1 MMCRKLRK
9 RRLLLI
15 VIGLTIVAGAS
26 FPFLM
31 TASCLTRQQT
41 SAEQNA
47 LNNLRSMT
55 RGNVLP
61 AEDAVAAIENQFPR
75 TKVAALARLI
85 RARIKLNAKDYAG
98 AAQLLNAAVL
108 HEQSALGDYAAF
120 LRADAFEQAG
130 RTAEARATFL
140 QLINEYPGSLRARE
154 SA

>member
-1 MMCRKLRK
+1 MMYRKLHK

-15 VIGLTIVAGAS
+15 VIGLTIVIGAS

-31 TASCLTRQQT
+31 TASCLTRQQA

-75 TKVAALARLI
+75 TKAAALARI
-85 RARIKLNAKDYAG
+85 VRARIKLNAKDYAG
-98 AAQLLNAAVL
+98 AAQLLDAPVIR
-108 HEQSALGDYAAF
+108 EQS
-120 LRADAFEQAG
+120 
-130 RTAEARATFL
+130 
-140 QLINEYPGSLRARE
+140 
-154 SA
+154 